1 MGRKS
6 KKRHKGRSARKRVQR
21 IVATTAIQW
30 IRLERKHVKLYRSE
44 KRIAWRKSYHS
55 HEKRAFVSVV
65 GVKGKA
71 QVKPGPVVYHLV
83 RLVGDNWESK
93 SFSTRSIKST
103 RIKGLHTPEYGIP
116 NIGKT
121 INRQSRRIVVVG
133 ESVRFLGFSSDDM
146 LSLGIPRGKNGFRIG
161 NGYIAVDL
169 SVIGLDKLRGM
180 QSFLSKTQ
188 F

>member
-1 MGRKS
+1 MGRK
-6 KKRHKGRSARKRVQR
+6 KRRHKGRSARKRIQR
-21 IVATTAIQW
+21 IVATSTIQW

-55 HEKRAFVSVV
+55 HEKRAFVSLV

-83 RLVGDNWESK
+83 RLVGDNWERK

-133 ESVRFLGFSSDDM
+133 ESIHFVGFNSDDM
-146 LSLGIPRGKNGFRIG
+146 LSLGIPRGKDGFRIG
-161 NGYIAVDL
+161 NGYIAIHL
-169 SVIGLDKLRGM
+169 SLIGIDKLRQL
-180 QSFLSKTQ
+180 QSVLSKTQ